1 MLKNINQALLRINN
15 HSINTPLEFS
25 ERLSNKYNC
34 EVFLKRED
42 LQKTRSFKIR
52 GSLNNILKNYNKLR
66 SRGFERW
73 FVPSL
78 GVPQI
83 TVKLFFMV
91 QILSLNAFYNFRLRC
106 HYYIA
111 FTVFSGL
118 LRWASARSL
127 FR

>member
-52 GSLNNILKNYNKLR
+52 GSLNNILKNYNQLGPISVDGWCGPPPRGDVR
-66 SRGFERW
+66 SLTCSSSSW
-73 FVPSL
+73 
-78 GVPQI
+78 
-83 TVKLFFMV
+83 
-91 QILSLNAFYNFRLRC
+91 
-106 HYYIA
+106 
-111 FTVFSGL
+111 SGL
-118 LRWASARSL
+118 SA
-127 FR
+127 